1 MDELLFYDWLVIAW
15 LALAVVTFFA
25 LFFITAPY
33 GRFTRGGWGPRIS
46 PRWGWVLMES
56 PSLITF
62 FVFYLLGDQRG
73 NPLAV
78 FYLLLWAIHY
88 VNRSFVYPFRLR
100 GARPRMALSVIAMGA
115 TFNIGNGYLNARYL
129 YTLGPDLDVSWM
141 LDPRF
146 IVGVVLFAAGF
157 ALNQHSDRVLISL
170 RRPGENGYKI
180 PRGGGYRFVSCPN
193 YLGEIVEWG
202 GWALACWTPGGWPSS
217 CGRWP
222 IWLPAPSR
230 LMPGTDASSRIT
242 RRNARRFC
250 PSSSDRLRT
259 WTSRRRA
266 ARLPEPYL
274 SR

>member
-15 LALAVVTFFA
+15 LALAAVTFIA
-25 LFFITAPY
+25 LFFVTAPY

-62 FVFYLLGDQRG
+62 VVFYLLGDQRG

-78 FYLLLWAIHY
+78 FYLLLWAVHY

-115 TFNIGNGYLNARYL
+115 TFNVGNGYLNARYL
-129 YTLGPDLDVSWM
+129 YTLGPDLEASWM

-146 IVGVVLFAAGF
+146 ITGVVLFAAGF
-157 ALNQHSDRVLISL
+157 ALNQHSDRVLLSL

-202 GWALACWTPGGWPSS
+202 GWALACWTPGGLAFFVWTVANLAP
-217 CGRWP
+217 RAIKTHAWYRREFP
-222 IWLPAPSR
+222 DYPAERKALLPF
-230 LMPGTDASSRIT
+230 IV
-242 RRNARRFC
+242 
-250 PSSSDRLRT
+250 
-259 WTSRRRA
+259 
-266 ARLPEPYL
+266 
-274 SR
+274 